1 MRFKEFMNLFDNWNG
16 ITKVNDD
23 KLQCIVKGN
32 TYDVVAERE
41 DLHNMVVVAFG
52 FYDNELCVRVREE
65 TPSESPR
72 KVNVFIEE
80 HLCKRVEIEVP
91 NEMNKLDAMKYA
103 ERKAKQMY
111 KDEEIV
117 LTADDFN
124 GICLMMVQD
133 EDGNETGWFEF

>member
-1 MRFKEFMNLFDNWNG
+1 M
-16 ITKVNDD
+16 T
-23 KLQCIVKGN
+23 
-32 TYDVVAERE
+32 RE
-41 DLHNMVVVAFG
+41 DKDRTLLEELKVAHNNIITVMENHIISIAG
-52 FYDNELCVRVREE
+52 CDRRTANMIANEVLDLDRDADRLLE

-111 KDEEIV
+111 EDEEIV